1 MTEKEWMQEG
11 FDLKLAALLYRKK
24 IWVSIVCAM
33 AGAALA
39 GGLYF
44 LVHVI
49 YAPAREYEA
58 VSKLYL
64 TFAADDDGDAY
75 QYYNGYTWNDL
86 MGTEPILDK
95 IMEELPEGFERAD
108 VKNSITADILS
119 DIRLLTIT
127 VTTHDPDRT
136 QQIVRAGENALI
148 RFGGEMIE
156 FDKIEV
162 IDHGQAALV
171 AVEDETVRAVIAG
184 AVAGFLLS
192 LLGLAFA
199 RIMDDSVYVPSDFE
213 KRYPYPVLGVCF
225 DGKPELGKREL
236 EEHIAFVSELTE
248 SVFEIDTAEKNV
260 KLPDGC
266 IPCRGVMAVNHGMPI
281 KYDMPESES
290 MEKDAGIILYI
301 PYGRGNGKLLERW
314 ICEAMLYGCEILG
327 AVITGADERL
337 YRLYFALPG
346 KGTRPGQ
353 KEKEK
358 GKR

>member
-11 FDLKLAALLYRKK
+11 FDLKLAALLYRRK
-24 IWVSIVCAM
+24 IWISIVCAL
-33 AGAALA
+33 AGAAFA

-44 LVHVI
+44 LVHVV

-64 TFAADDDGDAY
+64 TFASDDDGDAY

-95 IMEELPEGFERAD
+95 IMSNLPEEFERMD
-108 VKNSITADILS
+108 VRESIAADILS
-119 DIRLLTIT
+119 DIRLLTVT
-127 VTTHDPDRT
+127 VTTHDPGRT
-136 QQIVRAGENALI
+136 EEIVRASEEALI
-148 RFGGEMIE
+148 RFGEEMIE

-162 IDHGQAALV
+162 IDHGQPELV
-171 AVEDETVRAVIAG
+171 VLEDETVRAVIAG
-184 AVAGFLLS
+184 AVIGLLFS

-199 RIMDDSVYVPSDFE
+199 RVMDDSVYVPSDFE

-225 DGKPELGKREL
+225 AGKPELGRKEL

-248 SVFEIDTAEKNV
+248 SVYEIDTAEKTV

-266 IPCRGVMAVNHGMPI
+266 MPSKGKTSNDGI
-281 KYDMPESES
+281 AAAES
-290 MEKDAGIILYI
+290 MERDIGIILYI

-314 ICEAMLYGCEILG
+314 ICEAKLYGCEILG
-327 AVITGADERL
+327 AVIIGADEGL
-337 YRLYFALPG
+337 YRLYFSLSG
-346 KGTRPGQ
+346 
-353 KEKEK
+353 EK
-358 GKR
+358 GRLGISGRVKNNK

>member
-24 IWVSIVCAM
+24 IWISIVCAM

-44 LVHVI
+44 LVHVV

-127 VTTHDPDRT
+127 VTTHDQGRT

-192 LLGLAFA
+192 LLGLAFV

-266 IPCRGVMAVNHGMPI
+266 IPRRSVMPVDHG
-281 KYDMPESES
+281 MPESES
-290 MEKDAGIILYI
+290 MEKDVGIILYI

-314 ICEAMLYGCEILG
+314 ICEAKLYGCEILG

-346 KGTRPGQ
+346 EGKRPGQ